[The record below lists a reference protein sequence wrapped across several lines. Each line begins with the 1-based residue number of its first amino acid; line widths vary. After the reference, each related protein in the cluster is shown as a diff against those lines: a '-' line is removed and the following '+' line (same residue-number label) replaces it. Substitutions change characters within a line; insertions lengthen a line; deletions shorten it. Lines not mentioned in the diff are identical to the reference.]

1 MFNRNNVNRGRRN
14 ILDERRTRLV
24 SLSLCLSADSDG
36 RQGTSRQTLL
46 RSRVAMNQ
54 GARRNV
60 RENITNVEDRIE
72 IGQVD
77 RCPVDALKL
86 RRERERRG
94 EETRAREREES
105 THCHIFGIGWIENQ
119 RIADGE
125 VRLDHRGE
133 K

>member
-1 MFNRNNVNRGRRN
+1 
-14 ILDERRTRLV
+14 
-24 SLSLCLSADSDG
+24 
-36 RQGTSRQTLL
+36 
-46 RSRVAMNQ
+46 MNQ

-94 EETRAREREES
+94 DEGDRERRALTVTSLES
-105 THCHIFGIGWIENQ
+105 VGLRIKELLMEKFVWITVE
-119 RIADGE
+119 RSKPSE
-125 VRLDHRGE
+125 VNTATRKRLGRKGNVE
-133 K
+133 TSE